1 MGLLDIIDK
10 GLIINPLTSV
20 KKEDII
26 RDLVDLYCDRKSLG
40 EDERDAIFKAVIDRE
55 MIASTAM
62 EKGIAIPH
70 AKIPFLKESAIV
82 IGVSRIPVDFG
93 GAEKSSIFF
102 LVLASDD
109 NPSEHIQ
116 LLSSIAKV
124 ASSQLFVRMLL
135 SSMFIGSSFVA
146 DSALWCSI
154 S

>member
-55 MIASTAM
+55 TIASTAM

-102 LVLASDD
+102 LVLASQE
-109 NPSEHIQ
+109 NPTEHIQ
-116 LLSSIAKV
+116 ILSSIARLCSSDV
-124 ASSQLFVRMLL
+124 FVRILAASRSPEEVYQLF
-135 SSMFIGSSFVA
+135 F
-146 DSALWCSI
+146 D
-154 S
+154 

>member
-70 AKIPFLKESAIV
+70 AKIPFLKESALV
-82 IGVSRIPVDFG
+82 IGISRLPVDFG
-93 GAEKSSIFF
+93 GAEKTNIFF
-102 LVLASDD
+102 LVLANGE
-109 NPSEHIQ
+109 NPTEHIQ
-116 LLSSIAKV
+116 ILSSVAKLC
-124 ASSQLFVRMLL
+124 SSDVFVRMLA
-135 SSMFIGSSFVA
+135 SSKSA
-146 DSALWCSI
+146 DDVYQLFFD
-154 S
+154 

>member
-82 IGVSRIPVDFG
+82 IGVHFSGRPQDFFHFFHHG
-93 GAEKSSIFF
+93 IFF
-102 LVLASDD
+102 QIRDHLRSEMTLCCNHARAGRSSDD
-109 NPSEHIQ
+109 SVFHPDISDPDRTEEMR
-116 LLSSIAKV
+116 V
-124 ASSQLFVRMLL
+124 FFFV
-135 SSMFIGSSFVA
+135 
-146 DSALWCSI
+146 
-154 S
+154 